1 VQGKI
6 WLKSLPADGYVL
18 EHQNF
23 ATVKEARSFMKDK
36 EWLSNARITPVFTD
50 GKDEARFA
58 VMTGPYR
65 SVDRAKNTITRLKLP
80 TNVIITSVNMAT
92 NQSEPNKVKP

>member
-1 VQGKI
+1 MP
-6 WLKSLPADGYVL
+6 LDAYVL

-23 ATVKEARSFMKDK
+23 ATVKEARAFMKDK
-36 EWLSNARITPVFTD
+36 EWLVNARITPVFKE

-65 SVDRAKNTITRLKLP
+65 TIDRAKNTITRLKLP
-80 TNVIITSVNMAT
+80 SDATITLVQMAN
-92 NQSEPNKVKP
+92 NQAQSDKSKP